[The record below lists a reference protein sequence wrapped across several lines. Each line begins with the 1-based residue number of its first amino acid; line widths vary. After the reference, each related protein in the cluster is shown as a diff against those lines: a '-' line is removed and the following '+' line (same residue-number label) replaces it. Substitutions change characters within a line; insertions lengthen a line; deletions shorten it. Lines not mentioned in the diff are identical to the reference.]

1 MLKRLILFLF
11 VFCSVVAFSQES
23 NQRVRLIPA
32 SSDTITLDTLTIYPN
47 SFQVFCGDLKL
58 SHNDYHLNYAKSK
71 FVFIGDCGDSIR
83 LVYRVLPLNLSK
95 VYGARDTSIIYSSN
109 KGNFDQFLITER
121 EVNEDFFGGSGLSKS
136 GSISRGITFG
146 NNQNLAVNSSL
157 NLELEGDIA
166 PNLKMLASI
175 SDNNIPI
182 QADGNTNKLQEFDQ
196 IFIQIYNDRLKLI
209 AGDFWLYKPKGYFM
223 NYKKRA
229 QGLTVNYIHKNDSNK
244 VWKSQTSGALSK
256 GKFNRQIIQGIEG
269 SQGPY
274 RLQGN
279 ENEPFIIILA
289 GTERVY
295 IDGKLLDRGQE
306 YDYTIDYNSS
316 EVVFTS
322 RNLITKDSRIVI
334 EFQYSDQNYARSLLQ
349 NSITFESDK
358 FNFWMNSYTEQDAK
372 NQTIQQS
379 LSSSQ
384 KLLLSEVGDSI
395 SLARSSSID
404 SVGYV
409 DNQVLYK
416 AIDTLGYD
424 SVLVFTVNQDSAL
437 YRAIFEFVGNGNGD
451 YVFSNFNALGK
462 VYKWVA
468 PINGVSQGNYAA
480 SRLIVTPKQKQ
491 LVAIGMNYQLKKG
504 LSIETEVAYSKNDI
518 NTFSRVDSKD
528 DIGLALKSKLLSV
541 VPLGKDSIPKWSLES
556 KLEIESLDENF
567 NPIEQYRAV
576 EFDRDWNTRD
586 KGYKGNQLSTGG
598 GLKLKNQKVGNVNL
612 EGQRYVVG
620 SDYKGT
626 RTVFNGKLKKNGY
639 SADWDAS
646 YLQSEARS
654 KNQFLRHEIDLNKSI
669 KFFKIG
675 FQDIH
680 ELNTFDSISY
690 PLSLNSYQFYDYQF
704 YISNGDS
711 SKNKYKLF
719 YQERFD
725 KFSDSSRLINVAK
738 ARTAGGELTLMNLNN
753 QRLNIVTSYRE
764 LKILDD
770 KWINQTPENSLLGRI
785 DYELRAFKNAITW
798 NNFYEIGSGLE
809 LKKEFLYVQV
819 TNGQGIYT
827 WIDYNNDGVKDLN
840 EFEIAQFQDQAGYI
854 RVFTPSNEYVK
865 TFSNELNQGLFIKPE
880 RVWSQSKGVKK
891 VLARFSDQAR
901 VRMVRKTNYF
911 NGVNA
916 FNPFSSSI
924 SDTNLITTSSSVKN
938 TLFFNRTASIF
949 GAEYVFQD
957 VRSKVLLSNGF
968 DSRENKLNEISM
980 RLNLMRKYTIELSGQ
995 NGFKKSNADYTSG
1008 RNYSIKYQLLEPSL
1022 IYQPST
1028 SFRVTLDGKF
1038 SEKRNDESLGGELA
1052 KIKEIGSTFK
1062 YNRAQKGSLNG
1073 AINMIQIT
1081 YDGIQNSAL
1090 GFEML
1095 EALKPG
1101 LNFTWNIGY
1110 QHSISKTLQLSFQ
1123 YNGRKSENND
1133 TIHSGGME
1141 VRAFF

>member
-1 MLKRLILFLF
+1 M
-11 VFCSVVAFSQES
+11 VFSQES
-23 NQRVRLIPA
+23 NRRTRTISVNR
-32 SSDTITLDTLTIYPN
+32 DTLTLDTLTIYPN

-58 SHNDYHLNYAKSK
+58 SRNDYHLNYAKSK
-71 FVFIGDCGDSIR
+71 FVFTGNCGDSIR

-95 VYGARDTSIIYSSN
+95 VYGARDTSIIYSSS
-109 KGNFDQFLITER
+109 KGSFDQFLITER

-146 NNQNLAVNSSL
+146 NSQNLAVNSSL

-223 NYKKRA
+223 SYKKRA
-229 QGLTVNYIHKNDSNK
+229 QGLTFNYIHRSDSNK

-256 GKFNRQIIQGIEG
+256 GKFHRQIIQGVEG

-274 RLQGN
+274 RLQGK

-334 EFQYSDQNYARSLLQ
+334 EFQYSDQNYARSLVQ
-349 NSITFESDK
+349 NSITYESDK
-358 FNFWMNSYTEQDAK
+358 LNFWMNSYSEQDAK

-384 KLLLSEVGDSI
+384 KMLLSEVGDSL

-416 AIDTLGYD
+416 VIDSLGYD
-424 SVLVFTVNQDSAL
+424 SILVFTVNQDSAL
-437 YRAIFEFVGNGNGD
+437 YRAVFEFVGNGKGD

-480 SRLIVTPKQKQ
+480 SRLIVTPKQIQ
-491 LVAIGMNYQLKKG
+491 LVAIGMNYKLKKG
-504 LSIETEVAYSKNDI
+504 LSIETEVAYTKNDI

-528 DIGLALKSKLLSV
+528 DIGVALKSKLLSI
-541 VPLGKDSIPKWSLES
+541 VPIGKDSIPKWTLES
-556 KLEIESLDENF
+556 KLEVETLDENF

-586 KGYKGNQLSTGG
+586 KGYVGNQLSTGG
-598 GLKLKNQKVGNVNL
+598 GLKLKNRKVGNVNL
-612 EGQRYVVG
+612 EGQRYAIG

-626 RTVFNGKLKKNGY
+626 RTVFNGELKKRGY
-639 SADWDAS
+639 YADWDAS

-675 FQDIH
+675 FKDIH
-680 ELNTFDSISY
+680 ELNIFDSISY

-725 KFSDSSRLINVAK
+725 KFSDSSSLINVAK
-738 ARTAGGELTLMNLNN
+738 AKTAGGELTLMNLKN

-770 KWINQTPENSLLGRI
+770 NWINQTPENSLLGRI
-785 DYELRAFKNAITW
+785 DYEIRAFKNAITW

-865 TFSNELNQGLFIKPE
+865 TFSNELNQGVFIKPE
-880 RVWSQSKGVKK
+880 RLWSQSKGVKK
-891 VLARFSDQAR
+891 VLSRFSDQAR
-901 VRMVRKTNYF
+901 VRMLRKTNYF
-911 NGVNA
+911 NGAGA
-916 FNPFSSSI
+916 FNPFSSAI
-924 SDTNLITTSSSVKN
+924 SDTNLISTSSNLKN
-938 TLFFNRTASIF
+938 TLFFNRTSSIF
-949 GAEYVFQD
+949 GAEYVYQD

-968 DSRENKLNEISM
+968 DSRQNTFDELSF
-980 RLNLMRKYTIELSGQ
+980 RLNLLKKYTIEMSGQ
-995 NGFKKSNADYTSG
+995 NGVKKSNADYTSG
-1008 RNYSIKYQLLEPSL
+1008 RNYTIKYQLLEPSF
-1022 IYQPST
+1022 IYQSST
-1028 SFRVTLDGKF
+1028 SFRITLDGKF
-1038 SEKRNDESLGGELA
+1038 SEKRNDESLGGEIANL
-1052 KIKEIGSTFK
+1052 KEIGSTFK

-1073 AINMIQIT
+1073 SIKMIQIA
-1081 YDGIQNSAL
+1081 YNGIQNSAV

-1123 YNGRKSENND
+1123 YNGRKSEDNN

>member
-1 MLKRLILFLF
+1 M
-11 VFCSVVAFSQES
+11 VFSQES
-23 NQRVRLIPA
+23 NRRTRTISVNR
-32 SSDTITLDTLTIYPN
+32 DTLTLDTLTIYPN

-58 SHNDYHLNYAKSK
+58 SRNDYHLNYAKSK
-71 FVFIGDCGDSIR
+71 FVFTGNCGDSIR

-95 VYGARDTSIIYSSN
+95 VYGARDTSIIYSSS
-109 KGNFDQFLITER
+109 KGSFDQFLITER

-146 NNQNLAVNSSL
+146 NSQNLAVNSSL

-223 NYKKRA
+223 SYKKRA
-229 QGLTVNYIHKNDSNK
+229 QGLTFNYIHRSDSNK

-256 GKFNRQIIQGIEG
+256 GKFHRQIIQGVEG

-274 RLQGN
+274 RLQGK

-334 EFQYSDQNYARSLLQ
+334 EFQYSDQNYARSLVQ
-349 NSITFESDK
+349 NSITYESDK
-358 FNFWMNSYTEQDAK
+358 LNFWMNSYSEQDAK

-384 KLLLSEVGDSI
+384 KMLLSEVGDSL

-416 AIDTLGYD
+416 VIDSLGYD
-424 SVLVFTVNQDSAL
+424 SILVFTVNQDSAL
-437 YRAIFEFVGNGNGD
+437 YRAVFEFVGNGKGD

-480 SRLIVTPKQKQ
+480 SRLIVTPKQIQ
-491 LVAIGMNYQLKKG
+491 LVAIGMNYKLKKG
-504 LSIETEVAYSKNDI
+504 LSIETEVAYTKNDI

-528 DIGLALKSKLLSV
+528 DIGVALKSKLLSI
-541 VPLGKDSIPKWSLES
+541 VPIGKDSIPKWTLES
-556 KLEIESLDENF
+556 KLEVETLDENF

-586 KGYKGNQLSTGG
+586 KGYVGNQLSTGG
-598 GLKLKNQKVGNVNL
+598 GLKLKNRKVGNVNL
-612 EGQRYVVG
+612 EGQRYAIG

-626 RTVFNGKLKKNGY
+626 RTVFNGELKKRGY
-639 SADWDAS
+639 YADWDAS

-675 FQDIH
+675 FKDIH
-680 ELNTFDSISY
+680 ELNIFDSISY

-725 KFSDSSRLINVAK
+725 KFSDSSSLINVAK
-738 ARTAGGELTLMNLNN
+738 AKTAGGELTLMNLKN

-770 KWINQTPENSLLGRI
+770 NWINQTPENSLLGRI
-785 DYELRAFKNAITW
+785 DYEIRAFKNAITW

-865 TFSNELNQGLFIKPE
+865 TFSNELNQGVFIKPE
-880 RVWSQSKGVKK
+880 RLWSQSKGVKK
-891 VLARFSDQAR
+891 VLSRFSDQAR
-901 VRMVRKTNYF
+901 VRMLRKTNYF
-911 NGVNA
+911 NGAGA
-916 FNPFSSSI
+916 FNPFSSAI
-924 SDTNLITTSSSVKN
+924 SDTNLISTSSNLKN
-938 TLFFNRTASIF
+938 TLFFNRTSSIF
-949 GAEYVFQD
+949 GAEYVYQD

-968 DSRENKLNEISM
+968 DSRQNTFDELSF
-980 RLNLMRKYTIELSGQ
+980 RLNLLKKYTIEMSGQ
-995 NGFKKSNADYTSG
+995 NGVKKSNADYTSG

-1028 SFRVTLDGKF
+1028 SFRITLDGKF
-1038 SEKRNDESLGGELA
+1038 SEKRNDESLGGEIANL
-1052 KIKEIGSTFK
+1052 KEIGSTFK

-1073 AINMIQIT
+1073 SIKMIQIA
-1081 YDGIQNSAL
+1081 YNGIQNSAV

-1123 YNGRKSENND
+1123 YNGRKSEDNN

>member
-1 MLKRLILFLF
+1 M
-11 VFCSVVAFSQES
+11 VFSQES
-23 NQRVRLIPA
+23 NRRTRTISVNR
-32 SSDTITLDTLTIYPN
+32 DTLTLDTLTIYPN

-58 SHNDYHLNYAKSK
+58 SRNDYHLNYAKSK
-71 FVFIGDCGDSIR
+71 FVFTGNCGDSIR

-95 VYGARDTSIIYSSN
+95 VYGARDTSIIYSSS
-109 KGNFDQFLITER
+109 KGSFDQFLITER

-146 NNQNLAVNSSL
+146 NSQNLAVNSSL

-223 NYKKRA
+223 SYKKRA
-229 QGLTVNYIHKNDSNK
+229 QGLTFNYIHRSDSNK

-256 GKFNRQIIQGIEG
+256 GKFHRQIIQGVEG

-274 RLQGN
+274 RLQGK

-334 EFQYSDQNYARSLLQ
+334 EFQYSDQNYARSLVQ
-349 NSITFESDK
+349 NSITYESDK
-358 FNFWMNSYTEQDAK
+358 LNFWMNSYSEQDAK

-384 KLLLSEVGDSI
+384 KMLLSEVGDSL

-416 AIDTLGYD
+416 VIDSLGYD
-424 SVLVFTVNQDSAL
+424 SILVFTVNQDSAL
-437 YRAIFEFVGNGNGD
+437 YRAVFEFVGNGKGD

-480 SRLIVTPKQKQ
+480 SRLIVTPKQIQ
-491 LVAIGMNYQLKKG
+491 LVAIGMNYKLKKG
-504 LSIETEVAYSKNDI
+504 LSIETEVAYTKNDI

-528 DIGLALKSKLLSV
+528 DIGVALKSKLLSI
-541 VPLGKDSIPKWSLES
+541 VPIGKDSIPKWTLES
-556 KLEIESLDENF
+556 KLEVETLDENF

-586 KGYKGNQLSTGG
+586 KGYVGNQLSTGG
-598 GLKLKNQKVGNVNL
+598 GLKLKNRKVGNVNL
-612 EGQRYVVG
+612 EGQRYAIG

-626 RTVFNGKLKKNGY
+626 RTVFNGELKKRGY
-639 SADWDAS
+639 YADWDAS

-675 FQDIH
+675 FKDIH
-680 ELNTFDSISY
+680 ELNIFDSISY

-725 KFSDSSRLINVAK
+725 KFSDSSSLINVAK
-738 ARTAGGELTLMNLNN
+738 AKTAGGELTLMNLKN

-770 KWINQTPENSLLGRI
+770 NWINQTPENSLLGRI
-785 DYELRAFKNAITW
+785 DYEIRAFKNAITW

-865 TFSNELNQGLFIKPE
+865 TFSNELNQGVFIKPE
-880 RVWSQSKGVKK
+880 RLWSQSKGVKK
-891 VLARFSDQAR
+891 VLSRFSDQAR
-901 VRMVRKTNYF
+901 VRMLRKTNYF
-911 NGVNA
+911 NGAGA
-916 FNPFSSSI
+916 FNPFSSAI
-924 SDTNLITTSSSVKN
+924 SDTNLISTSSNLKN
-938 TLFFNRTASIF
+938 TLFFNRTSSIF
-949 GAEYVFQD
+949 GAEYVYQD

-968 DSRENKLNEISM
+968 DSRQNTFDELSF
-980 RLNLMRKYTIELSGQ
+980 RLNLLKKYTIEMSGQ
-995 NGFKKSNADYTSG
+995 NGVKKSNADYTSG
-1008 RNYSIKYQLLEPSL
+1008 RNYTIKYQLLEPSF

-1028 SFRVTLDGKF
+1028 SFRITLDGKF
-1038 SEKRNDESLGGELA
+1038 SEKRNDESLGGEIANL
-1052 KIKEIGSTFK
+1052 KEIGSTFK

-1073 AINMIQIT
+1073 SIKMIQIA
-1081 YDGIQNSAL
+1081 YNGIQNSAV

-1123 YNGRKSENND
+1123 YNGRKSEDNN

>member
-1 MLKRLILFLF
+1 M
-11 VFCSVVAFSQES
+11 VFSQES
-23 NQRVRLIPA
+23 NRRTRTISA
-32 SSDTITLDTLTIYPN
+32 SRDTLTLDTLTIYPN

-58 SHNDYHLNYAKSK
+58 SRNDYHLNYAKSK
-71 FVFIGDCGDSIR
+71 FVFTGNCGDSIR

-95 VYGARDTSIIYSSN
+95 VYGARDTSIIYSSS
-109 KGNFDQFLITER
+109 KGSFDQFLITER

-146 NNQNLAVNSSL
+146 NSQNLAVNSSL

-229 QGLTVNYIHKNDSNK
+229 QGLTFNYIHSSDSNK

-256 GKFNRQIIQGIEG
+256 GKFHRQIIQGVEG

-274 RLQGN
+274 RLQGK

-295 IDGKLLDRGQE
+295 IDGRLLDRGQE

-334 EFQYSDQNYARSLLQ
+334 EFQYSDQNYARSLVQ
-349 NSITFESDK
+349 NSITYESDK
-358 FNFWMNSYTEQDAK
+358 LNFWMNSYSEQDAK

-384 KLLLSEVGDSI
+384 KILLSEVGDSL

-416 AIDTLGYD
+416 VIDSLGYD
-424 SVLVFTVNQDSAL
+424 SILVFTVNQDSAL
-437 YRAIFEFVGNGNGD
+437 YRAVFEFVGNGKGD

-480 SRLIVTPKQKQ
+480 SRLIVTPKQIQ
-491 LVAIGMNYQLKKG
+491 LVAIGMNYKLKKG
-504 LSIETEVAYSKNDI
+504 LSIETEVAYTKNDI

-528 DIGLALKSKLLSV
+528 DIGVALKSKLLSI
-541 VPLGKDSIPKWSLES
+541 VPIGKDSIPKWTLES
-556 KLEIESLDENF
+556 KLEVETLDENF

-586 KGYKGNQLSTGG
+586 KGYVGNQLSTGG
-598 GLKLKNQKVGNVNL
+598 GLKLKNRKVGNVNL
-612 EGQRYVVG
+612 EGQRYAIG

-626 RTVFNGKLKKNGY
+626 RTVFNGELKKRGY
-639 SADWDAS
+639 YADWDAS

-675 FQDIH
+675 FKDIH
-680 ELNTFDSISY
+680 ELNIFDSISY

-711 SKNKYKLF
+711 NKNKYKLF

-725 KFSDSSRLINVAK
+725 KFSDSSSLINVAK
-738 ARTAGGELTLMNLNN
+738 AKTAGGELTLMNLKN

-770 KWINQTPENSLLGRI
+770 NWINQTPENSLLGRI
-785 DYELRAFKNAITW
+785 DYEIRAFKNAITW

-865 TFSNELNQGLFIKPE
+865 TFSNELNQGVFIKPE
-880 RVWSQSKGVKK
+880 RLWSQSKGVKK
-891 VLARFSDQAR
+891 VLSRFSDQAR
-901 VRMVRKTNYF
+901 VRMLRKTNYF
-911 NGVNA
+911 NGVGA
-916 FNPFSSSI
+916 FNPFSSAI
-924 SDTNLITTSSSVKN
+924 SDTNLISTSSNLKN
-938 TLFFNRTASIF
+938 TLFFNRTSSIF
-949 GAEYVFQD
+949 GAEYVYQD

-968 DSRENKLNEISM
+968 DSRQNTFDELSF
-980 RLNLMRKYTIELSGQ
+980 RLNLLKKYTIEMSGQ
-995 NGFKKSNADYTSG
+995 NGVKKSNADYTSG
-1008 RNYSIKYQLLEPSL
+1008 RNYTIKYQLLEPSF

-1028 SFRVTLDGKF
+1028 SFRITLDGKF
-1038 SEKRNDESLGGELA
+1038 SEKRNDESLGGEIANL
-1052 KIKEIGSTFK
+1052 KEIGSTFK

-1073 AINMIQIT
+1073 SIKMIQIA
-1081 YDGIQNSAL
+1081 YNGIQNSAV

-1101 LNFTWNIGY
+1101 VNFTWNIGY

-1123 YNGRKSENND
+1123 YNGRKSEDNN